1 MAIIK
6 TTDGLHI
13 IKILSCFLH
22 VCIVDSRINIC
33 SMYMVHDTTIVV
45 FCLKR
50 KHPGSSV
57 NAIAG
62 SEEGRGEGTV
72 QSINQGWFFKLSLHL
87 KNIYALN
94 VIKR

>member
-33 SMYMVHDTTIVV
+33 SMYMVHDSTIVV

-62 SEEGRGEGTV
+62 SEEGGGGA
-72 QSINQGWFFKLSLHL
+72 QFKASTKDGFLSSP
-87 KNIYALN
+87 YT
-94 VIKR
+94 

>member
-33 SMYMVHDTTIVV
+33 SMYMVHDSTIVV

-62 SEEGRGEGTV
+62 SEEGGGRA
-72 QSINQGWFFKLSLHL
+72 QFKASTKDGFLSSP
-87 KNIYALN
+87 YT
-94 VIKR
+94 

>member
-1 MAIIK
+1 MAMIK

-33 SMYMVHDTTIVV
+33 TMYMVHNTTIVV
-45 FCLKR
+45 FCFKR

-57 NAIAG
+57 NAG
-62 SEEGRGEGTV
+62 SEEGGGGGHSSKHQPRMV
-72 QSINQGWFFKLSLHL
+72 F
-87 KNIYALN
+87 
-94 VIKR
+94 